1 MAARSP
7 ATLRAFVRRHTALRP
22 VPDAPDV
29 RLHVADDV
37 MEVCRLAG
45 LELGQADPPLPYW
58 AFPWAGGLAV
68 VRYLLDHPEEVSG
81 QTVLDLATG
90 SGLCAIVAARL
101 GATSVT
107 GADID
112 PLAEAA
118 FTLNARANRV
128 PIAFRH
134 DDLLDEPPPA
144 VNVILAGDVSY
155 QETMAAR
162 MFEWLRAAA
171 RSGARV
177 LLGDPGRPYLP
188 SDLERLATYRVRTSL
203 ELERS
208 EITESGVYTIPI
220 PAG

>member
-22 VPDAPDV
+22 VPDVPDV
-29 RLHVADDV
+29 RLQIADDV

-68 VRYLLDHPEEVSG
+68 VGYLLDHPEAVAG
-81 QTVLDLATG
+81 KGVLDLATG

-101 GATSVT
+101 GAASVI

-118 FTLNARANRV
+118 FTLNTRANRV
-128 PIAFRH
+128 RIGFRH
-134 DDLLDEPPPA
+134 DDLLDDAPPA
-144 VNVILAGDVSY
+144 VDVILAGDVSY
-155 QETMAAR
+155 EETMAR
-162 MFEWLRAAA
+162 PLFPWLRVAA
-171 RSGARV
+171 RSGTRV
-177 LLGDPGRPYLP
+177 IVG
-188 SDLERLATYRVRTSL
+188 A
-203 ELERS
+203 
-208 EITESGVYTIPI
+208 
-220 PAG
+220 